1 MTKSNIWF
9 SKTAG
14 SLAILLACASC
25 ASEDMLEADY
35 NLGRQK
41 ISLQVVTSDNQTTRT
56 PGDDNLNENRFVSLD
71 YYFFAENNDVQTLLL
86 HKSEGTRLSEGNST
100 LDVSQHTY
108 TGSLSDADLQ
118 ALFGANAAD
127 GAQCYVYVLANL
139 DASTRDAVNA
149 KTVLSEIKRVSFQ
162 DANIKL
168 NGKQDCFVM
177 FGGGPVSLTTDA
189 TTGVRTLGG
198 NPIMMTRDAAKIV
211 LTVTSVQEEL
221 VVKDNND
228 QVTSKWK
235 SLPDQMHVMFYNGVN
250 KSYVHSLINTGS
262 HYVPTGE
269 DDCFFDLTATNDE
282 WRQLS
287 AENSEAPYTNLTH
300 QYPIYSYLADWR
312 ENEDDASY
320 MILVLPWQEVDPNND
335 TPIGTPRPTYY
346 QIETSPT
353 NTYYENYFYHI
364 SIKVGILGSFEL
376 PEPVELQSTYMI
388 VPWEN
393 KDVEAKLSE
402 PSYLIVETNQY
413 TMNNVS
419 TGSVPY
425 ITSHDLTQAYV
436 SKVEYLNT
444 GNFQSVTRTN
454 NNPGLN
460 TTFQTN
466 TYVNNESFQVST
478 ADGKVTLTHNISPDQ
493 YTRYNVT
500 VVIRNSKGLEEEIV
514 FTIYPAIYA
523 DIETGGDA
531 FVNGRFTHVQNAV
544 GSGTGNNMPWYGR
557 GGYNWYA
564 NENHNNNDFWISTGY
579 GSLRFNL
586 GTGGV
591 NNEALTRIK
600 VTSFNEGDDIYQIR
614 ANNVTTSYS
623 FKLTDPRVESTI
635 NSNLTN
641 YIVTGEANRTNYNQ
655 HTESW
660 NNKANIMLGSPSS
673 DAIAPEFIICSGWGR
688 TNGENAQNFQTFE
701 RRCATYQEAGY
712 PAGRWRIP
720 TEAELTFIYRLQ
732 ALGVIP
738 VLFQQNNSAY
748 WASSGRA
755 IESYNAETLTANFNA
770 NPNVG
775 GAGRAGVRCVYDVWY
790 WGDDKMSANE
800 YHAMPTK

>member
-35 NLGRQK
+35 GLGRQN

-100 LDVSQHTY
+100 LDVSLHTY

-118 ALFGANAAD
+118 DLFGVADAAD
-127 GAQCYVYVLANL
+127 GSQCYVYVLANL

-149 KTVLSEIKRVSFQ
+149 KTVLGEIKRVSFQ

-221 VVKDNND
+221 EVKDIND
-228 QVTSKWK
+228 QVTTSKWK

-262 HYVPTGE
+262 HYVPSGE
-269 DDCFFDLTATNDE
+269 DDCFFDLTAKNTE

-287 AENSEAPYTNLTH
+287 AENSEASYTNLTH

-312 ENEDDASY
+312 ENKDNASY
-320 MILVLPWQEVDPNND
+320 MILVLPWQEVDPNSD
-335 TPIGTPRPTYY
+335 EPIGAPRPTYY

-393 KDVEAKLSE
+393 KDVDAKLSE

-460 TTFQTN
+460 TTFQTS

-500 VVIRNSKGLEEEIV
+500 VVIRNEKGLSEEIV

-523 DIETGGDA
+523 NTEAGGDV
-531 FVNGRFTHVQNAV
+531 FINGRFGHVANPLS
-544 GSGTGNNMPWYGR
+544 SGGQGWYQVTGNYYRSSASQG
-557 GGYNWYA
+557 
-564 NENHNNNDFWISTGY
+564 NNPQYINAGY
-579 GSLRFNL
+579 GSLVLTL
-586 GTGGV
+586 GNDNV
-591 NNEALTRIK
+591 SQEDLTKIT
-600 VTSFNEGDDIYQIR
+600 VTSFSSGSDSYSIR
-614 ANNVTTSYS
+614 AGNTTTTYTY
-623 FKLTDPRVESTI
+623 KLTDPRVTPTNSLNNILENYWVTRQSNRNNQTSASWANQNTI
-635 NSNLTN
+635 L
-641 YIVTGEANRTNYNQ
+641 V
-655 HTESW
+655 
-660 NNKANIMLGSPSS
+660 GSSSS
-673 DAIAPEFIICSGWGR
+673 DVIAPEILICSGWGR
-688 TNGENAQNFQTFE
+688 TAGLNAQNFQTFE
-701 RRCATYQEAGY
+701 RRCAAYQEAGY

-720 TEAELTFIYRLQ
+720 TEAEIAFIYKLQ
-732 ALGVIP
+732 DEGVIP
-738 VLFQQNNSAY
+738 DLFRSGTSY

-755 IESYNAETLTANFNA
+755 ITSNNGVITASS
-770 NPNVG
+770 PNT
-775 GAGRAGVRCVYDVWY
+775 AGVRCVYDVWY
-790 WGDDKMSANE
+790 WGDTPESTNE
-800 YHAMPTK
+800 FHAMPTN